1 MENYLTHRCLV
12 SDLTSSLSAT
22 VMQGTML
29 GVKNYDDVDVL
40 YINDDEGED
49 YDKDKEIMTYGC

>member
-12 SDLTSSLSAT
+12 SDFTSSLSDT

-29 GVKNYDDVDVL
+29 GVCDDVDDMYAL

-49 YDKDKEIMTYGC
+49 YDKDKEIMT